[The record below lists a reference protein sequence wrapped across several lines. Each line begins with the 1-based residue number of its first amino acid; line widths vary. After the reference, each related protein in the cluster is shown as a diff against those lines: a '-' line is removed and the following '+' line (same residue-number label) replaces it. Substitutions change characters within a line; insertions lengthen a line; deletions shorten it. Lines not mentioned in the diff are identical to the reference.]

1 MLETQ
6 NIKLVEKNQSDVVE
20 WKTKETEYK
29 VGVIFIIRV
38 LTQVAPR

>member
-20 WKTKETEYK
+20 WKTKEREFK
-29 VGVIFIIRV
+29 VEVTNIIK
-38 LTQVAPR
+38 Q